1 MSCLLTLWQTVRA
14 AQACTDCP
22 APCDT
27 AKGCSDRR
35 GNVATSFCRC
45 ACHRSD
51 VLELERKANTRQ
63 RCAEMDSDTDEQC
76 IEAEGHGDGHV
87 SASAM
92 VIELGRLSRKQ

>member
-1 MSCLLTLWQTVRA
+1 
-14 AQACTDCP
+14 
-22 APCDT
+22 
-27 AKGCSDRR
+27 
-35 GNVATSFCRC
+35 
-45 ACHRSD
+45 